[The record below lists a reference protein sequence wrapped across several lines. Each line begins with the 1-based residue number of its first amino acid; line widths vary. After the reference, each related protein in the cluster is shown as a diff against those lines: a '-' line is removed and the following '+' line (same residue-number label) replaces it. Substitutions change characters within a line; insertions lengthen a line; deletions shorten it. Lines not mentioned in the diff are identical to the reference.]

1 MIAQRRS
8 LETETLQSIMKF
20 DALKDWWLFANEY
33 SIFNITAQSLARET
47 SCLGF
52 RLALCSL
59 CQFYS
64 PVHNAVHSPVLTPI
78 PAPVVYLAS
87 YLPYTDLNYLTATE
101 TLNIVTR
108 LVVQK
113 RNTEF
118 WKLTNQICKTL
129 NSLWSHWARPY
140 DMFTSFSLHASW

>member
-8 LETETLQSIMKF
+8 FETETLQSIMKF

-47 SCLGF
+47 SCSGF

-64 PVHNAVHSPVLTPI
+64 PVHNAVHSPLLTPI

-101 TLNIVTR
+101 TLNIGPLPLYRTESDGSWAGPGNEAITATETLNIVTR

-118 WKLTNQICKTL
+118 EN
-129 NSLWSHWARPY
+129 
-140 DMFTSFSLHASW
+140 